1 MMTITPSLHDMF
13 PAVYRSFTRLLSTI
27 ILKYFS
33 KPKNGRRIFFYQGT
47 TSTTECSEL
56 YCFSDILRKLGEKLL
71 NFTFLIVHVFNT
83 G

>member
-1 MMTITPSLHDMF
+1 MLTITPSLHDMF

-27 ILKYFS
+27 ILKNFS
-33 KPKNGRRIFFYQGT
+33 KPKNGIRIFFYQGT

-56 YCFSDILRKLGEKLL
+56 YCFSDILRKLGEKLF
-71 NFTFLIVHVFNT
+71 NYTFLIVHVFNT